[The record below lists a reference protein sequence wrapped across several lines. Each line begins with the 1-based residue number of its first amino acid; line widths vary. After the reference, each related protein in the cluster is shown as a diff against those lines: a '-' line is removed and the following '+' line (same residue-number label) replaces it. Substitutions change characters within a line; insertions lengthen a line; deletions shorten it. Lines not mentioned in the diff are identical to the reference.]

1 MRTVCFRMCAWLV
14 AALLLLAPAASFAE
28 PRWMML
34 PRTPSLPPAMQS
46 GIAPVNGVRIWYS
59 VFGVGEPVILLHGGL
74 ANSNYWGDQVRFL
87 SKGFKVIVMD
97 SRGHGRST
105 RDAKPFG
112 YRLMADDVV
121 GLLDFLHVPK
131 AAVVGWSDGAIIGLD
146 LAMRQPTR
154 VSRLF
159 AFAANFD
166 PSGVADIASSPVFTG
181 FIERAEKE
189 YEGMSPTPN
198 DFSEF
203 RAAIEQMWDTQPRF
217 TAEQLG
223 RIAIPI
229 WIVDG
234 DHDEAIKR
242 PHTEELARLVP
253 GAGLL
258 IQPQVSHFSF
268 LQDPRQFNEDV
279 LRFLQLELPTAP

>member
-1 MRTVCFRMCAWLV
+1 
-14 AALLLLAPAASFAE
+14 
-28 PRWMML
+28 
-34 PRTPSLPPAMQS
+34 
-46 GIAPVNGVRIWYS
+46 
-59 VFGVGEPVILLHGGL
+59 
-74 ANSNYWGDQVRFL
+74 
-87 SKGFKVIVMD
+87 
-97 SRGHGRST
+97 
-105 RDAKPFG
+105 
-112 YRLMADDVV
+112 MADDVV
-121 GLLDFLHVPK
+121 ELLDFLHVSK

-146 LAMRQPTR
+146 LAMRHPTR

-181 FIERAEKE
+181 FIERAAKE
-189 YEGMSPTPN
+189 YEAISPTPK
-198 DFSEF
+198 DFPAF
-203 RAAIEQMWDTQPRF
+203 RSGVEQMWDTQPRY

-223 RIAIPI
+223 KIDIPV

-234 DHDEAIKR
+234 DNDEAIKR

-279 LRFLQLELPTAP
+279 TRFLQLELPSVR

>member
-1 MRTVCFRMCAWLV
+1 MRTVCFRICAWLA
-14 AALLLLAPAASFAE
+14 AALFLLEPTSSFAE
-28 PRWMML
+28 PRWMTL
-34 PRTPSLPPAMQS
+34 PPTPSLPPARHS
-46 GIAPVNGVRIWYS
+46 GRAPVNGVRIWYA
-59 VFGVGEPVILLHGGL
+59 VFGAGETVILLHGGL
-74 ANSNYWGDQVRFL
+74 ANSNYWGDQVHFL
-87 SKGFKVIVMD
+87 SKRFKVIVMD

-105 RDAKPFG
+105 RDSTALG
-112 YRLMADDVV
+112 YQLMADDVA
-121 GLLDFLHVPK
+121 GLMDFLHVPS

-146 LAMRQPTR
+146 LAMRHPPR

-166 PSGVADIASSPVFTG
+166 PSGVADIASSPVFTA
-181 FIERAEKE
+181 FIERAGKE
-189 YEGMSPTPN
+189 YERLSPTPK
-198 DFSEF
+198 DFPAF
-203 RAAIEQMWDTQPRF
+203 RAAIEKMWDTQPRY

-223 RIAIPI
+223 KIAIPV

-268 LQDPRQFNEDV
+268 MQDPRQFNEDV
-279 LRFLQLELPTAP
+279 LRFLLLEFR